1 MSSFPSF
8 SQKHLSGNRFQIR
21 GFPKIWTDKLT
32 FDDIAWYLYDL
43 LVKYGA
49 IENIVISC
57 SKKDMIVYGIVDMKS
72 GKGIARIK
80 NEMLDK
86 HGKFYLQ
93 NWDATL
99 SFRQVDADTT
109 KKLEDLTKK
118 ISLKDLV
125 KQLTPPQSTESFHSV
140 NTADKA
146 TADSSDFVYSRE
158 FLLSLR
164 GTISPSRYQTDPQFS
179 EILRSVENIDYGY
192 PTTRNNNYRNNNR
205 NFRQN
210 ETRGGYNYNNGNKT
224 NNNNNNYFNR
234 K

>member
-8 SQKHLSGNRFQIR
+8 SQKNLSGNRFQIR

-86 HGKFYLQ
+86 YGKFYLQ

-109 KKLEDLTKK
+109 KKSEDLTKK
-118 ISLKDLV
+118 IPLKDLV
-125 KQLTPPQSTESFHSV
+125 KQLTPPQSTESYHSV
-140 NTADKA
+140 NTADKG
-146 TADSSDFVYSRE
+146 TVDSSDFVYSRE

-192 PTTRNNNYRNNNR
+192 PNARINNFRSNNNR

-210 ETRGGYNYNNGNKT
+210 ETRGGFNYNGNKT
-224 NNNNNNYFNR
+224 NNNNNYFNR